1 MLRNSIRNS
10 QYRQLATDLKT
21 RPVGLPVS
29 RQAQERQRKILLQ
42 QVVSL
47 GDKVKEAKEI
57 LDIFM
62 DGTEDLVLESLKN
75 ADSPE
80 RLMEIRSYYKACL
93 ALEAEFTGMINMAMA
108 KDKTLEELKKRKGE

>member
-10 QYRQLATDLKT
+10 QYRRLVTDLSMQ
-21 RPVGLPVS
+21 VGTPFS

-47 GDKVKEAKEI
+47 GEKVKDAKEI

-62 DGTEDLVLESLKN
+62 DGTEDLVLESIKN

-80 RLMEIRSYYKACL
+80 RLMEIRAYYKACL
-93 ALEAEFTGMINMAMA
+93 ALEAEFNNMIGRAA
-108 KDKTLEELKKRKGE
+108 TKEKVLEDLKKRKGEK